1 MNNSLSNLI
10 SILKNA
16 ILNNK
21 LHVTIHYNVFIFEI
35 VKLLF
40 VEGFITSYK
49 LINIKSHTYIYCG
62 LKKNNGGYFIHAIK
76 IISKP
81 SQRVYVSL
89 HKLKMINSFNNGDT
103 TFIISTPR
111 GVFTDKSCITMGIS
125 GELLIKIN

>member
-40 VEGFITSYK
+40 VEGFIISYK
-49 LINIKSHTYIYCG
+49 LINIKSI
-62 LKKNNGGYFIHAIK
+62 
-76 IISKP
+76 
-81 SQRVYVSL
+81 
-89 HKLKMINSFNNGDT
+89 FNY
-103 TFIISTPR
+103 
-111 GVFTDKSCITMGIS
+111 
-125 GELLIKIN
+125 